1 MALMYINSQT
11 NVRMQG
17 LSLWFILSFFMLQ
30 GHTAESE
37 AETNFHLGRQQY
49 ETEAYVAAIEAFTTA
64 VKLSPETST
73 YHHWLG
79 KSYGRL
85 AQNSSLLKAYRL
97 ASRTREE
104 FERAVALDDKNIDAI
119 SDLIDF
125 YLQAPSFLGG
135 GEDKAAKWR
144 RRLEELQQQ
153 NSSSGLNLATPELP
167 QGK

>member
-11 NVRMQG
+11 TVRMQG
-17 LSLWFILSFFMLQ
+17 LSLWFILTFFMLQ
-30 GHTAESE
+30 GHTAETD
-37 AETNFHLGRQQY
+37 AETNFQLGRQQY
-49 ETEAYVAAIEAFTTA
+49 EAAAYEAAIAAFA
-64 VKLSPETST
+64 ASVKLSPETST

-85 AQNSSLLKAYRL
+85 AQNSGLFKAYRL
-97 ASRTREE
+97 ASRSREE
-104 FERAVALDDKNIDAI
+104 LERAVALDDTNIEAI
-119 SDLIDF
+119 SDLIEF

-135 GEDKAAKWR
+135 GKDKADKWR

-153 NSSSGLNLATPELP
+153 NSSSGLNLDTPALP